1 MYIETLEKIL
11 EEKEKMLN
19 GANRELRRAIKESA
33 RALERYNKF
42 AKDTDALKRAINSM
56 KEGK

>member
-19 GANRELRRAIKESA
+19 GANRELRRAIKELA

-42 AKDTDALKRAINSM
+42 DKDTAALKQAINSM
-56 KEGK
+56 KEGR

>member
-11 EEKEKMLN
+11 KEKEKMLN
-19 GANRELRRAIKESA
+19 GANREFQRAVKESA
-33 RALERYNKF
+33 RASERYNKF
-42 AKDTDALKRAINSM
+42 AKDTAALKQAINYM